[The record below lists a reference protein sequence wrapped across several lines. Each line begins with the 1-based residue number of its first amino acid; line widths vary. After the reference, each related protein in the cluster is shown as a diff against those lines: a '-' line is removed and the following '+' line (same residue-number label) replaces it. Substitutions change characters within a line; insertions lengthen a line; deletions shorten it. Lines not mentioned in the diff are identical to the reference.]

1 MGGNLS
7 STVKLLAWFKS
18 VCNGAQKLYTEHDFN
33 IYTFLCVCVVSSSVP
48 PRLWWGSQTRCHK
61 VQHKL
66 QIPEATLSIKL
77 QYFTHGS
84 SDSTTVQQVCFRVSL
99 CLTYTD
105 FKQPRFTSR
114 LLNLSLSAIIMTESL
129 YILLYTL
136 SIINIHPW
144 GNVRTT
150 PQYKG
155 YSDINKIN

>member
-7 STVKLLAWFKS
+7 FTVKLLAWFKP
-18 VCNGAQKLYTEHDFN
+18 VCNSARKLYIEHDFN
-33 IYTFLCVCVVSSSVP
+33 IYTFLCVCVVSSSVLP
-48 PRLWWGSQTRCHK
+48 SLWWGSQTRCRK

-77 QYFTHGS
+77 QYITHGS
-84 SDSTTVQQVCFRVSL
+84 PDSTTVQQVCFRVSL
-99 CLTYTD
+99 RWTYTD
-105 FKQPRFTSR
+105 FKQPHFTSR

-129 YILLYTL
+129 YILLYIL
-136 SIINIHPW
+136 SIINTHPW
-144 GNVRTT
+144 VNVRTI